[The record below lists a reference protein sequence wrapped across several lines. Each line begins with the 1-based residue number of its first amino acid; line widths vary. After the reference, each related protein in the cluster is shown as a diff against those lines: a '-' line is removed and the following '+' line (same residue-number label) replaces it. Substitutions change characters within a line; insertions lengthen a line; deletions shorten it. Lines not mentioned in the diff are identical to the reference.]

1 MCLCLSLSVCDSL
14 RLCVLLS
21 DVCVNLGPCV
31 CVSLSVCLCL
41 CVSLSVCIC
50 VSVCVSQC
58 ACLYVVSLFFGLSL
72 SV

>member
-1 MCLCLSLSVCDSL
+1 MSDGVKQTASDKDRCGHG
-14 RLCVLLS
+14 RL
-21 DVCVNLGPCV
+21 
-31 CVSLSVCLCL
+31 VSHSVCLCL

-58 ACLYVVSLFFGLSL
+58 ACLYVVSLFFCLSL